1 MRKMKI
7 HDFKSF
13 VSGFYR
19 EISISEYHQHCF
31 ETGNGGGFY
40 GGGGLYHMGRRV
52 VPLTDMEKSKI
63 SMILNSIE
71 IDNLGPFMMLGDP
84 SISIEMTDKGQGY
97 QNYENG
103 DDLLI
108 QVFITKNDDEYYY
121 VKVVYVDSSDDFSV
135 MEENFYEC
143 DQLDGLLKFLKL
155 KFF

>member
-1 MRKMKI
+1 MRHI
-7 HDFKSF
+7 LRIDELFKSF

-19 EISISEYHQHCF
+19 EISNSEYHQHCF
-31 ETGNGGGFY
+31 ETDNW
-40 GGGGLYHMGRRV
+40 GLYHMGRRV

-63 SMILNSIE
+63 SIILNSIQ
-71 IDNLGPFMMLGDP
+71 IDNSVGDP

-108 QVFITKNDDEYYY
+108 QVFIIKNDDEYYY
-121 VKVVYVDSSDDFSV
+121 VKVSYIDASDDFSV
-135 MEENFYEC
+135 LEENFYEC

>member
-1 MRKMKI
+1 MKI
-7 HDFKSF
+7 DNFKSF

-19 EISISEYHQHCF
+19 EISNSEYHQHCF
-31 ETGNGGGFY
+31 ETDNRGFY
-40 GGGGLYHMGRRV
+40 NTGRRV

-63 SMILNSIE
+63 SIILNSIE
-71 IDNLGPFMMLGDP
+71 IDNSVGDP

>member
-1 MRKMKI
+1 MKI
-7 HDFKSF
+7 DNFKSF

-19 EISISEYHQHCF
+19 EISNSEYHKHCF
-31 ETGNGGGFY
+31 ETDN
-40 GGGGLYHMGRRV
+40 GGLYHTGRRI

-63 SMILNSIE
+63 SMILNSIQ
-71 IDNLGPFMMLGDP
+71 IDNSVGDP

-108 QVFITKNDDEYYY
+108 QVFISKNDDEYYY
-121 VKVVYVDSSDDFSV
+121 VKVVYVEDSDDFSV

-143 DQLDGLLKFLKL
+143 DQFDGLIRFLKV